1 MRLIHMIPILMFCA
15 AAAQASERALP
26 TATTWAEVNGVTLRY
41 QLLGRGTPIV
51 LLHEMTM
58 TMEVWD
64 DLLPAVTKN
73 HQVLRYDLR
82 GFGLSERIRGDITLD
97 DEVSDLKQLLDS
109 LRIQGK
115 VTLIGGAIGGA
126 IALKFAAAY
135 PDRVLGVVAISPAA
149 YMTPHPERLPTA
161 APVAA
166 AAPSRS
172 EDPDPLEVVYPKELR
187 RQHPERFAHF
197 LAIQNSS
204 DRASSAASARAI
216 YTTGFSEV
224 LPHIMCP
231 TVVIAT
237 SLFKLHSVDDFREL
251 AKAIPRGQLV
261 VLETGHFASAESP
274 EMVRP
279 VVTEFL
285 AKLVQVH

>member
-1 MRLIHMIPILMFCA
+1 MRLIHLMPMLMFCA
-15 AAAQASERALP
+15 AVAQASEHAAP
-26 TATTWAEVNGVTLRY
+26 SATTWANVNGVTLRY
-41 QLLGRGTPIV
+41 QLIGRGTPVV

-58 TMEVWD
+58 TMDVWD
-64 DLLPAVTKN
+64 DLLPAVSKN

-97 DEVSDLKQLLDS
+97 DEVSDLLQLIDS

-135 PDRVLGVVAISPAA
+135 PDRVLGVIAISPAA

-166 AAPSRS
+166 AAPRT
-172 EDPDPLEVVYPKELR
+172 EDPDPLEIVYPKRLR
-187 RQHPERFAHF
+187 EQHPERFAHF

-204 DRASSAASARAI
+204 DRASSVASARAI
-216 YTTGFSEV
+216 YTAGFSEV

-231 TVVIAT
+231 TVIVAT
-237 SLFKLHSVDDFREL
+237 SLFKLHSVEEFREL
-251 AKAIPRGQLV
+251 AQAIPRGQLV
-261 VLETGHFASAESP
+261 ILETGHFASAESP
-274 EMVRP
+274 ELVRP
-279 VVTEFL
+279 VVTGFL
-285 AKLVQVH
+285 AKLAPVH